1 MGVTVEGAGWELVDK
16 LRVALEK
23 NIQLKY
29 TRSSVEYSIV
39 KAF

>member
-1 MGVTVEGAGWELVDK
+1 
-16 LRVALEK
+16 VALEK